1 MTEIEKIII
10 KSIKSNGSLSL
21 EEYMTIALYH
31 PKFGY
36 YSKKNI
42 IGKSGDF
49 ITSPEISQ
57 VFGEL
62 IASWLIFNSSNFFKN
77 KFNFLELGPGRA
89 VLIQDILRTIKS
101 ISNNLYNNI
110 ENIYFLEKSKEFKN
124 YQKNIKK
131 SKIVSDIGV
140 IENKEIFVLANEF
153 FDAIPVNQYVKI
165 GKFWHEKRIGLD
177 KKNKLSFSLSKYPIK
192 RNLPFPL
199 TQEEGLIF
207 EYSTYT
213 HLLLSN
219 IFKRICNDG
228 GVFLII
234 DYAKNKNFNNGTLSC
249 IYKHSHVSPF
259 FLPGLTDISIKPDFD
274 FIKFLAL
281 KNNCKVIGPL
291 TQKYFL
297 NKLGIELRFEQL
309 IKSNPNLSFSL
320 KSSKK
325 RLINKEYMGEIFK
338 VLIITNKKNKD
349 FIFDNNND

>member
-10 KSIKSNGSLSL
+10 KNIQSNGSISL
-21 EEYMTIALYH
+21 EEYMTVALYH

-36 YSKKNI
+36 YSKKDI

-49 ITSPEISQ
+49 TTSPEVSQ

-62 IASWLIFNSSNFFKN
+62 IASWLVYNSSSFFKN

-101 ISNNLYNNI
+101 INYNLYSNI

-131 SKIVSDIGV
+131 SKIISDIEV
-140 IENKEIFVLANEF
+140 IENKEIFILANEF
-153 FDAIPVNQYVKI
+153 FDAIPVNQYIKI
-165 GKFWHEKRIGLD
+165 GKSWYEKRVSLD
-177 KKNKLSFSLSKYPIK
+177 KRNQLSFSLSKSPIK
-192 RNLPFPL
+192 KNLPFPL
-199 TQEEGLIF
+199 TDEEGFIF

-219 IFKRICNDG
+219 IFKRINSHG

-234 DYAKNKNFNNGTLSC
+234 DYAKNKNFNKSTLSC
-249 IYKHSHVSPF
+249 IYKHTHVSPF
-259 FLPGLTDISIKPDFD
+259 FSPGLSDISIKPDFD
-274 FIKFLAL
+274 FIRFLAL
-281 KNNCKVIGPL
+281 QNNCKVTGPI
-291 TQKYFL
+291 TQRFFL
-297 NKLGIELRFEQL
+297 NKLGIELRFEKL

-325 RLINKEYMGEIFK
+325 RLIGKEYMGEIFK
-338 VLIITNKKNKD
+338 VLIITNKHSKD
-349 FIFDNNND
+349 LIFDNNYD